1 MQAFGLDTGLKLSA
15 DLILHLHP
23 GYSESGRRQVG
34 CRCLRGAAIVSS
46 FREQLGLTSC
56 VGVCQSLWFEQLR
69 FACDKL
75 CTKIG

>member
-34 CRCLRGAAIVSS
+34 CRCLRGAAIDSS
-46 FREQLGLTSC
+46 FRSSLAGRAAW
-56 VGVCQSLWFEQLR
+56 GVSI
-69 FACDKL
+69 
-75 CTKIG
+75 TMV

>member
-23 GYSESGRRQVG
+23 GSLNQVDA
-34 CRCLRGAAIVSS
+34 RLVAAASAERPSSLVFVAAWLDELR
-46 FREQLGLTSC
+46 
-56 VGVCQSLWFEQLR
+56 GVCQSLWFEQLR